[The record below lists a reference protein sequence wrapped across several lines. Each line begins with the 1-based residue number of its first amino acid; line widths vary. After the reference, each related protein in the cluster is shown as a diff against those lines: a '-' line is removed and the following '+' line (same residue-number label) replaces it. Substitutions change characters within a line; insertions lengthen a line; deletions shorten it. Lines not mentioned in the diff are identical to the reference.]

1 MEENYKTHSTF
12 WIFAKNSFSDFL
24 VSKTLIN
31 FISKVILL
39 TKMLLMC
46 SEDPLS
52 TEHAYDLQLL
62 ETSSGHRDELA
73 ENHSGD
79 LFFSVVYLTLALN
92 SPWTWDDG
100 DSTLGRK
107 NFGKTFWYL
116 SFLCNSCINTWSL
129 DVSKETVLKEIT
141 LL

>member
-1 MEENYKTHSTF
+1 
-12 WIFAKNSFSDFL
+12 
-24 VSKTLIN
+24 
-31 FISKVILL
+31 
-39 TKMLLMC
+39 MLLMC

-79 LFFSVVYLTLALN
+79 FFFSVVYLTLALN

-107 NFGKTFWYL
+107 NFGKTF
-116 SFLCNSCINTWSL
+116 
-129 DVSKETVLKEIT
+129 
-141 LL
+141 